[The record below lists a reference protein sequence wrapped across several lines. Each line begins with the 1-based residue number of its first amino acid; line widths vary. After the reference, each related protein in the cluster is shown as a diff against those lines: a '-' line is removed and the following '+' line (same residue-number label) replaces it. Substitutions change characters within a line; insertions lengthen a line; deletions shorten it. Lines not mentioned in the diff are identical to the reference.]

1 MSLSNQTQT
10 SASTLFIDLAT
21 FSELESFTYGGKDA
35 VTLFVASVQK
45 ANWFSFVPIT
55 LRHTSGTPDFGQ
67 QNVTAAVNRSG
78 DYVLN
83 VWFRAAIPLIG
94 LKAAATGNYN
104 KDAGVAW
111 TNNLI
116 HNLISKCNIAF
127 NELVVQEFDNYFL
140 DVTKAFKINASKKV
154 GYSNMIGDV
163 SSMTTLRGNPTS
175 TIDAYRGPVGDGAY
189 RSVPL
194 PFWFCEDSGV
204 ALPVAAL
211 PFNDVKITYTF
222 RNWSELI
229 VISGGTQ
236 LFGGTPYYP
245 TTSDVVIY
253 SSTGPTSAYPALQD
267 PQTFAH
273 YAVVHNDERIKMGD
287 APRDV
292 LITQVQIGQSYA
304 VRDVTQR
311 NTIDIRFAHSI
322 IALFFM
328 LENTSLQSIGG
339 GGSGTNSAGLYGREG
354 SNYTTQSSLAITNV
368 INTVLLKAPSE
379 TAPFYGSD
387 PIYYTQLLYENTPRY
402 SMSSDYYM
410 WIAPFYFAEAV
421 PEETGYHMISY
432 SLKTF
437 SYDPA
442 GSTNYGKLSNVSI
455 VHDFSQ
461 DCKDASN
468 LTTPTGYNLDGSKCN
483 LKFNKNGVIDVFP
496 QTYRAITIALNR
508 NIARISNGSLGHP
521 SL

>member
-1 MSLSNQTQT
+1 MSLTNQTQT

-35 VTLFVASVQK
+35 ITLFVANVQK

-83 VWFRAAIPLIG
+83 VWFRAQIPMIG
-94 LKAAATGNYN
+94 LKDNAGYN
-104 KDAGVAW
+104 SDAGVAW
-111 TNNLI
+111 TQNLM

-127 NELVVQEFDNYFL
+127 NELVVQEFDNYYL
-140 DVTKAFKINASKKV
+140 DVIKAFKIGKSKKE
-154 GYSNMIGDV
+154 GYNNMIGAV
-163 SSMTTLRGNPTS
+163 NSMTTLRGNNFGL
-175 TIDAYRGPVGDGAY
+175 AAFQGAVGDGSY

-222 RNWSELI
+222 RPWSELV
-229 VISGGTQ
+229 VISQGNTGGGTVFPQ
-236 LFGGTPYYP
+236 
-245 TTSDVVIY
+245 TSDVVVY
-253 SSTGPTSAYPALQD
+253 SDVNTPTSNTPYLYD

-292 LITQVQIGQSYA
+292 LITQVQIGQSYSIK
-304 VRDVTQR
+304 DVAQR

-328 LENTSLQSIGG
+328 VENTSLYTV
-339 GGSGTNSAGLYGREG
+339 GSGVLGREG
-354 SNYTTQSSLAITNV
+354 SNYTTQSNAAVTSPDGVTF
-368 INTVLLKAPSE
+368 TTPSE
-379 TAPFYGSD
+379 ISFGNGSD
-387 PIYYTQLLYENTPRY
+387 PLLYTQLLYENTARY
-402 SMSSDYYM
+402 SMSSDYYT
-410 WIAPFYFAEAV
+410 WISPFYFAEAV
-421 PEETGYHMISY
+421 PEDTGYHMISY

-455 VHDFSQ
+455 VHDFST
-461 DCKDASN
+461 DAK
-468 LTTPTGYNLDGSKCN
+468 LAAQLQTGTTYPMGYDFAGSQQRLYIRKGTGAMIPFS
-483 LKFNKNGVIDVFP
+483 
-496 QTYRAITIALNR
+496 QTYRAITLAINR
-508 NIARISNGSLGHP
+508 NVARISNGSLGHP